1 MKQLF
6 RKKFSWLFTLAIA
19 MLVVL
24 PFAAFADGIEADA
37 DDLVAESPHGNSTVA
52 SQQAGT
58 TVEYDFSSQIKN
70 TGNSSNDVLP
80 GTVTVTIARSGDWL
94 DSSAGS
100 PPSFSFTAYDT
111 PAAGTIR
118 ISVPCDAQAN
128 TLKTMTVNL
137 TAGASSNG
145 KTLSPNSV
153 TLSYNITATTPAAAS
168 CTSSNAAPS
177 VAANNASVSVN
188 EGQTATN
195 SGTYSDANSG
205 DNVTISASVGSV
217 TKTGTNNGT
226 WSWSF
231 ATTDGPDESQTVTIT
246 ADDGHGGIQTTFSLV
261 VNNVAPTVTLSGPSS
276 ANEGDTK
283 SYSFI
288 VSDPGDDTFSVVSA
302 SCGTNGTFSN
312 GVFDGV
318 TGAGSFDC
326 TFPDGPASSNVSV
339 QVKDSDGANSNTDSK
354 IVTVANVAPSL
365 SMLAISGNSGTACA
379 NGNDVKLSFTF
390 TDPAGSNDTYTGSIN
405 WGDSTSTS
413 FSSSP
418 QTDVTHHYSA
428 GAYTIKV
435 NVHDEDGGNAVEQ
448 TTSVNLL
455 YNTSGILQPINSTG
469 ARSAFKLGS
478 TIPVKVRITD
488 CQGNAVSSL
497 SPKVSLVKLD
507 GSPDGI
513 ATEDFYS
520 TVPDQGTS
528 MRFTGSPD
536 YQYIFNLG
544 TKNLSVGDF
553 KVTISD
559 PTIAS
564 VSATFS
570 IKK

>member
-1 MKQLF
+1 
-6 RKKFSWLFTLAIA
+6 
-19 MLVVL
+19 
-24 PFAAFADGIEADA
+24 
-37 DDLVAESPHGNSTVA
+37 
-52 SQQAGT
+52 
-58 TVEYDFSSQIKN
+58 
-70 TGNSSNDVLP
+70 
-80 GTVTVTIARSGDWL
+80 
-94 DSSAGS
+94 
-100 PPSFSFTAYDT
+100 
-111 PAAGTIR
+111 
-118 ISVPCDAQAN
+118 
-128 TLKTMTVNL
+128 L

-318 TGAGSFDC
+318 TGAGSFDCTFPDGPASSNVSVQVADSENANSNTDTIAVAVANVAPTVSLSGAISANEGDITSYSFTVSDPGDDTFSVVSTSCGAAGTLSNASANGFDC